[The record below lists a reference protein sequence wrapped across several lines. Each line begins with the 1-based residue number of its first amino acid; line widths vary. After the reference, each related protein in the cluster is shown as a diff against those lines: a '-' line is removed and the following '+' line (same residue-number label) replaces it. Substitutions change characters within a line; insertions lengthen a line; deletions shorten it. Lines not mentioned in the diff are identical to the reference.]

1 MKRNSW
7 RDAVR
12 RVAFCAT
19 LLAMAPMMAAQ
30 AAGTKAPGKKQPAGA
45 SSMLIIENGQVVA
58 EINIHDGELVLS
70 HPVPKTVQA
79 SKMSKMSKT
88 SKASKVS
95 ETSMVSRM
103 TRTSSM
109 QAVQSHEIYDP
120 AQVYDIMVQQAA
132 LRYSMDPDLLHA
144 VIKVESNYK
153 PLAVSSKGAIGLM
166 QIMPTTGVE
175 LGFANPRR
183 DLLIPMNNIDAGT
196 RYLARMMR
204 RFEGDLSLALAAYNA
219 GPSAVSRNA
228 ALSDYP
234 ETRKYVRSVLDLY
247 SRSAFKALQLE
258 ALRAGLSR

>member
-12 RVAFCAT
+12 RAAVCAT
-19 LLAMAPMMAAQ
+19 VLAVAPMMVAQ
-30 AAGTKAPGKKQPAGA
+30 AAGTKALGKQPSAGA

-70 HPVPKTVQA
+70 HPVPKTGKV
-79 SKMSKMSKT
+79 SKT
-88 SKASKVS
+88 SKASKTSKVS
-95 ETSMVSRM
+95 ETSKVSRM
-103 TRTSSM
+103 TRTSRM
-109 QAVQSHEIYDP
+109 QAAQSQAIYDP
-120 AQVYDIMVQQAA
+120 AQAYDTMVQQAA

-144 VIKVESNYK
+144 VIKVESNYR

-183 DLLIPMNNIDAGT
+183 DLLIPVNNIDAGA

-204 RFEGDLSLALAAYNA
+204 RFDGDLSLALAAYNA

-247 SRSAFKALQLE
+247 RQSAFKALQLE
-258 ALRAGLSR
+258 ALRARY